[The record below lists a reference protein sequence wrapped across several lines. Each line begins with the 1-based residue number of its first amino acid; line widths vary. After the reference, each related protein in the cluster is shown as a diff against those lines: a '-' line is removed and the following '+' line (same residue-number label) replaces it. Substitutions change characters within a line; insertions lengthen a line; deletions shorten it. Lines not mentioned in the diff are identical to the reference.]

1 MKIKLSDHFNYRKLI
16 LFTLPSIVMMIFTSI
31 YSVVDGF
38 FISNFVGKTEFAAIN
53 LIMPFTQIL
62 GCIGFML
69 GSGGSALVSKT
80 LGEGRHE
87 DANRIFSMLVYIAAG
102 LGVVLAVLGIIFIEP
117 IAKLMRASD
126 DMLPFCVTYGRIL
139 LVTLPAFMMQNMFQA
154 FLVTAE
160 KPTLGL
166 GVTVAAG
173 VTNMCLDALFIIV
186 FEWEI
191 VGAAV
196 ATSMAQIVG
205 GLIPLLYFAKK
216 NSSLLKLGKTSFN
229 GRALLDS
236 CTNGSS
242 ELVSNISMSVVSIL
256 YNFKLMELAGEN
268 GVAAYG
274 AVMYVSFIF
283 IAVFLGY
290 SVGVAPVI
298 GFHYGAGNKDELRGL
313 LRRSLVMVGIAAVA
327 LAAVSFGLSEP
338 LARFFLGAKTV
349 SENPDLLEMTV
360 DAFKFFA
367 LATLFS
373 GFSIFGSAFFTALG
387 NGGVSA
393 AISFLRT
400 MLFQIAAVLI
410 LPIFFGLDGIWYSFF
425 ASEIFAML
433 VTVFFL
439 VVMRKKYEY

>member
-1 MKIKLSDHFNYRKLI
+1 MSDHFNYRKLI
-16 LFTLPSIVMMIFTSI
+16 LFTLPSVVMMIFTSI

-62 GCIGFML
+62 GCIGFMF

-80 LGEGRHE
+80 LGEGDRKR
-87 DANRIFSMLVYIAAG
+87 ASRIFSLLVYIALA
-102 LGVVLAVLGIIFIEP
+102 LGALLSVLGIIFLP
-117 IAKLMRASD
+117 LIAKLMGASD
-126 DMLPFCVTYGRIL
+126 AMLPFCVTYGRIL
-139 LVTLPAFMMQNMFQA
+139 LSTLPAFMMQNMFQS

-166 GVTVAAG
+166 FVTVAAG
-173 VTNMCLDALFIIV
+173 LTNMCLDALFIVV
-186 FEWEI
+186 FKWGI

-196 ATSMAQIVG
+196 ATSIAQIVG
-205 GLIPLLYFAKK
+205 GVIPFVYFARK
-216 NSSLLKLGKTSFN
+216 NTSLLKLCKTSFDKK
-229 GRALLDS
+229 AVFDA

-256 YNFKLMELAGEN
+256 YNFKLMELAGED

-298 GFHYGAGNKDELRGL
+298 GFHYGAGNKGELRGL
-313 LRRSLVMVGIAAVA
+313 LRRSLIMVGIAAVA
-327 LAAVSFGLSEP
+327 LAAISFGLSET

-349 SENPDLLEMTV
+349 DQNPKLLGMTI
-360 DAFKFFA
+360 DAFEFFA
-367 LATLFS
+367 LSTLFS

-410 LPIFFGLDGIWYSFF
+410 LPIIFGLDGIWYSFL
-425 ASEIFAML
+425 ASELFAML
-433 VTVFFL
+433 VTVAFL
-439 VVMRKKYEY
+439 VGMRKKYEY

>member
-1 MKIKLSDHFNYRKLI
+1 
-16 LFTLPSIVMMIFTSI
+16 MMIFTSI

-62 GCIGFML
+62 GCIGFMF

-80 LGEGRHE
+80 LGEGDRKK
-87 DANRIFSMLVYIAAG
+87 ASRIFSLLVYIALA
-102 LGVVLAVLGIIFIEP
+102 LGALLSVLGIIFLP
-117 IAKLMRASD
+117 LIAKLMGASD
-126 DMLPFCVTYGRIL
+126 AMLPFCVTYGRIL
-139 LVTLPAFMMQNMFQA
+139 LSTLPAFMMQNMFQA

-166 GVTVAAG
+166 FVTVAAG
-173 VTNMCLDALFIIV
+173 VTNMCLDALFIVV

-196 ATSMAQIVG
+196 ATSIAQIVG
-205 GLIPLLYFAKK
+205 GIIPFVYFARK
-216 NSSLLKLGKTSFN
+216 NTSLLKLCKTSFDKK
-229 GRALLDS
+229 AVFDA

-256 YNFKLMELAGEN
+256 YNFKLMELAGED

-298 GFHYGAGNKDELRGL
+298 GFHYGAGNKSELRGL
-313 LRRSLVMVGIAAVA
+313 LRRSLIMVGIAAAA
-327 LAAVSFGLSEP
+327 LAAVSFGLSET

-349 SENPDLLEMTV
+349 DQNPKLLEMTI
-360 DAFKFFA
+360 DAFEFFA
-367 LATLFS
+367 ISTLFS

-410 LPIFFGLDGIWYSFF
+410 LPIIFGLDGIWYSFF
-425 ASEIFAML
+425 ASELFAML
-433 VTVFFL
+433 VTVAFL
-439 VVMRKKYEY
+439 VGMRKKYEY

>member
-1 MKIKLSDHFNYRKLI
+1 M
-16 LFTLPSIVMMIFTSI
+16 LFTLPSVIMMIFTSI

-62 GCIGFML
+62 GCIGFMF

-80 LGEGRHE
+80 LGEGDRKR
-87 DANRIFSMLVYIAAG
+87 ASRIFSLLVYIALA
-102 LGVVLAVLGIIFIEP
+102 LGVLLSVLGIIFLP
-117 IAKLMRASD
+117 LIAKLMGASD
-126 DMLPFCVTYGRIL
+126 AMLPFCVTYGRIL
-139 LVTLPAFMMQNMFQA
+139 LATLPAIMMQNMFQA

-166 GVTVAAG
+166 FVTVAAG
-173 VTNMCLDALFIIV
+173 LTNMCLDALFIVV

-196 ATSMAQIVG
+196 ATSIAQIVG
-205 GLIPLLYFAKK
+205 GVIPFVYFARK
-216 NSSLLKLGKTSFN
+216 NTSLLKLCKTSFDKK
-229 GRALLDS
+229 AVFDA

-256 YNFKLMELAGEN
+256 YNFKLMELAGED

-298 GFHYGAGNKDELRGL
+298 GFHYGAGNKSELRGL
-313 LRRSLVMVGIAAVA
+313 LRRSLIMVGIAAAA
-327 LAAVSFGLSEP
+327 LAAVSFGLSET
-338 LARFFLGAKTV
+338 LARFFLGAETV
-349 SENPDLLEMTV
+349 EQNPKLLGMTI
-360 DAFKFFA
+360 DAFEFFA
-367 LATLFS
+367 LSTLFS

-410 LPIFFGLDGIWYSFF
+410 LPIIFGLDGIWYSFF
-425 ASEIFAML
+425 ASELFAML
-433 VTVFFL
+433 VTVAFL
-439 VVMRKKYEY
+439 IGMRKKYEY

>member
-1 MKIKLSDHFNYRKLI
+1 
-16 LFTLPSIVMMIFTSI
+16 MMIFTSI

-53 LIMPFTQIL
+53 LIMPVTQIL
-62 GCIGFML
+62 GCIGFMF

-80 LGEGRHE
+80 LGEGDRKK
-87 DANRIFSMLVYIAAG
+87 ASRIFSLLVYIALA
-102 LGVVLAVLGIIFIEP
+102 LGVLLSVLGIIFLP
-117 IAKLMRASD
+117 LIAKLMGASD
-126 DMLPFCVTYGRIL
+126 AMLPFCVTYGRIL
-139 LVTLPAFMMQNMFQA
+139 LSTLPAFMMQNMFQA

-166 GVTVAAG
+166 FVTVAAG
-173 VTNMCLDALFIIV
+173 LTNMCLDALFIVV
-186 FEWEI
+186 FEWGI

-196 ATSMAQIVG
+196 ATSIAQIVG
-205 GLIPLLYFAKK
+205 GVIPFVYFARK
-216 NSSLLKLGKTSFN
+216 NTSLLKLCKTSFDKK
-229 GRALLDS
+229 AVFDA

-256 YNFKLMELAGEN
+256 YNFKLMELAGED

-298 GFHYGAGNKDELRGL
+298 GFHYGAGNKSELRGL
-313 LRRSLVMVGIAAVA
+313 LRRSLIMVGVAAAA
-327 LAAVSFGLSEP
+327 LAAVSFGLSET
-338 LARFFLGAKTV
+338 LARFFLGAQTV
-349 SENPDLLEMTV
+349 DQNPKLLEMTI
-360 DAFKFFA
+360 DAFEFFA
-367 LATLFS
+367 LSTLFS

-410 LPIFFGLDGIWYSFF
+410 LPIIFGLDGIWYSFF
-425 ASEIFAML
+425 ASELFAML
-433 VTVFFL
+433 VTVAFL
-439 VVMRKKYEY
+439 VGMQKKYEY

>member
-1 MKIKLSDHFNYRKLI
+1 
-16 LFTLPSIVMMIFTSI
+16 MIFTSI

-53 LIMPFTQIL
+53 LIMPVTQIL
-62 GCIGFML
+62 GCMGFMF

-80 LGEGRHE
+80 LGEGDRKK
-87 DANRIFSMLVYIAAG
+87 ASRIFSLLVYIALA
-102 LGVVLAVLGIIFIEP
+102 LGVLLSVIGIIFLP
-117 IAKLMRASD
+117 LIAKLMGASD
-126 DMLPFCVTYGRIL
+126 AMLPFCVTYGRIL
-139 LVTLPAFMMQNMFQA
+139 LSTLPAFMMQNMFQA

-166 GVTVAAG
+166 FVTVAAG
-173 VTNMCLDALFIIV
+173 LTNMCLDALFIV
-186 FEWEI
+186 AFEWGI

-196 ATSMAQIVG
+196 ATSIAQIVG
-205 GLIPLLYFAKK
+205 GVIPFVYFARK
-216 NSSLLKLGKTSFN
+216 NTSLLKLCKTS
-229 GRALLDS
+229 LDKKAIFDA

-256 YNFKLMELAGEN
+256 YNFKLMELAGED

-298 GFHYGAGNKDELRGL
+298 GFHYGAGNKSELRGL
-313 LRRSLVMVGIAAVA
+313 LRRSLIMVGIAGAA
-327 LAAVSFGLSEP
+327 LAAISFGLSET

-349 SENPDLLEMTV
+349 DQNPKLLEMTI
-360 DAFKFFA
+360 DAFEFFA
-367 LATLFS
+367 ISTLFS

-400 MLFQIAAVLI
+400 MLFQIAAVLV
-410 LPIFFGLDGIWYSFF
+410 LPIIFGLDGIWYSFF
-425 ASEIFAML
+425 ASELFAML
-433 VTVFFL
+433 VTVAFL
-439 VVMRKKYEY
+439 VGKRKKYEY